1 MTSQVT
7 ATAAKPKTADMHPG
21 PGFRV
26 RQGIERPHEDTIAG
40 LGRFETPAI
49 SDQLNRLNTMMPE
62 IRNLTDEH
70 LTIVGPAV
78 TVKSYPGDN
87 LMVHKSLD
95 IAQPGDVIV
104 VDGHRSP
111 LTAALGDLVS
121 KKARHRGV
129 AGFVVDGVIR
139 DLPEIKRLGDFPV
152 FARDVTPIGPMH
164 RGPGEINYPIAC
176 GGVVVNPGDII
187 VGDLNGV
194 VVVPREFA
202 DDLLRRLEE
211 REAAEAAYNESV
223 ETGNFSNAWVD
234 AILEDSGVI
243 VNGTP
248 ADGTPADGKPSS
260 R

>member
-1 MTSQVT
+1 MTPQAT
-7 ATAAKPKTADMHPG
+7 QTAAKPKTADMHPG

-26 RQGIERPHEDTIAG
+26 RHDIERPDKAIVDG
-40 LGRFETPAI
+40 LGQFETPAI
-49 SDQLNRLNTMMPE
+49 SDQLNRLYTMMPS

-70 LTIVGPAV
+70 LTILGPAV

-129 AGFVVDGVIR
+129 SGFVVDGVIR
-139 DLPEIKRLGDFPV
+139 DLPEIKGLGDFPV

-164 RGPGEINYPIAC
+164 RGPGEINYPIAA

-194 VVVPREFA
+194 VVVPQEFA
-202 DDLLRRLEE
+202 DDLLKRLQE
-211 REAAEAAYNESV
+211 RAAAEAAYNDSV
-223 ETGNFSNAWVD
+223 ASGDFSNAWVD
-234 AILEDSGVI
+234 AILEDSGVVI
-243 VNGTP
+243 NGT
-248 ADGTPADGKPSS
+248 GKAG
-260 R
+260 

>member
-1 MTSQVT
+1 MTPQGTS
-7 ATAAKPKTADMHPG
+7 TAAKPKTADMHPG

-26 RQGIERPHEDTIAG
+26 RPDIERPAKDTIAG

-49 SDQLNRLNTMMPE
+49 SDQLNRLYTMIPA

-70 LTIVGPAV
+70 LTILGPAV

-121 KKARHRGV
+121 TKARHRGV

-139 DLPEIKRLGDFPV
+139 DLPEIKALGDFPV
-152 FARDVTPIGPMH
+152 YARDVTPIGPMH

-194 VVVPREFA
+194 VVVPLEFA
-202 DDLLRRLEE
+202 DGLLQRLVE
-211 REAAEAAYNESV
+211 REAAESSYNASV
-223 ETGNFSNAWVD
+223 ASGNFSNAWVD
-234 AILEDSGVI
+234 AILEDSGVLF
-243 VNGTP
+243 N
-248 ADGTPADGKPSS
+248 GKPE
-260 R
+260 

>member
-1 MTSQVT
+1 MTPQAT
-7 ATAAKPKTADMHPG
+7 QTAAKPKTADMHPG

-26 RQGIERPHEDTIAG
+26 RPDIERPNRTIVDG
-40 LGRFETPAI
+40 LGQFETPAI
-49 SDQLNRLNTMMPE
+49 SDQLNRLYTMMPS

-70 LTIVGPAV
+70 LTILGPAV

-95 IAQPGDVIV
+95 VAQPGDVIV
-104 VDGHRSP
+104 VDAHRSP

-129 AGFVVDGVIR
+129 SGFVVDGVIR
-139 DLPEIKRLGDFPV
+139 DLPEIKRLADFPV

-164 RGPGEINYPIAC
+164 RGPGEINYPIAA

-194 VVVPREFA
+194 VVVPQEFA
-202 DDLLRRLEE
+202 ADLLKRLEE
-211 REAAEAAYNESV
+211 RAAAEAAYNDSV
-223 ETGNFSNAWVD
+223 ASGNFSNAWVD

-243 VNGTP
+243 INGS
-248 ADGTPADGKPSS
+248 GKAG
-260 R
+260 

>member
-1 MTSQVT
+1 MTPQAT
-7 ATAAKPKTADMHPG
+7 QTAAKPKTADMHPG

-26 RQGIERPHEDTIAG
+26 RHDIERPDKAIVDG
-40 LGRFETPAI
+40 LGQFETPAI
-49 SDQLNRLNTMMPE
+49 SDQLNRLYTMMPS

-70 LTIVGPAV
+70 LTILGPAV

-129 AGFVVDGVIR
+129 SGFVVDGVIR
-139 DLPEIKRLGDFPV
+139 DLPEIKGLGDFPV

-164 RGPGEINYPIAC
+164 RGPGEINYPIAA

-194 VVVPREFA
+194 VVVPQEFA
-202 DDLLRRLEE
+202 ADLLKRLQE
-211 REAAEAAYNESV
+211 RAAAEAAYNDSV
-223 ETGNFSNAWVD
+223 ASGDFSNAWVD
-234 AILEDSGVI
+234 AILEDSGVVI
-243 VNGTP
+243 NGT
-248 ADGTPADGKPSS
+248 GKAG
-260 R
+260 

>member
-1 MTSQVT
+1 
-7 ATAAKPKTADMHPG
+7 MHPG

-26 RQGIERPHEDTIAG
+26 RQDIERPDEKLIGG

-49 SDQLNRLNTMMPE
+49 SDQLNRLYTMIPE
-62 IRNLTDEH
+62 IRNLTNEE
-70 LTIVGPAV
+70 LTILGPAV
-78 TVKSYPGDN
+78 TVRSYPGDN

-95 IAQPGDVIV
+95 IARRGDVIV
-104 VDGHRSP
+104 VDSHRSP

-202 DDLLRRLEE
+202 GDLLRRLEE
-211 REAAEAAYNESV
+211 RAAAEAAYNASV
-223 ETGNFSNAWVD
+223 ESGNFSNAWVD
-234 AILEDSGVI
+234 EILSDSGVI
-243 VNGTP
+243 V
-248 ADGTPADGKPSS
+248 DGTDAHDDP
-260 R
+260 

>member
-1 MTSQVT
+1 MTT
-7 ATAAKPKTADMHPG
+7 RTRTTAAKPKTADMHPG
-21 PGFRV
+21 PGFRL
-26 RQGIERPHEDTIAG
+26 RPDIERSAESTIAG
-40 LGRFETPAI
+40 LRRFETPAI
-49 SDQLNRLNTMMPE
+49 SDQLNRLNTMLPE

-70 LTIVGPAV
+70 LTIAGPAL

-95 IAQPGDVIV
+95 IARPGDVIV
-104 VDGHRSP
+104 VDSHRSP

-176 GGVVVNPGDII
+176 GGVVVNPGDIVI
-187 VGDLNGV
+187 GDLNGV

-211 REAAEAAYNESV
+211 RQAAEAVYNAAV
-223 ETGNFSNAWVD
+223 ETGDFSNAWVD
-234 AILEDSGVI
+234 AILGDSGVI
-243 VNGTP
+243 VNGTSTSGNP
-248 ADGTPADGKPSS
+248 NSS
-260 R
+260 

>member
-1 MTSQVT
+1 
-7 ATAAKPKTADMHPG
+7 MHPG

-26 RQGIERPHEDTIAG
+26 RPDIERPAKETITG

-49 SDQLNRLNTMMPE
+49 SDQLNRLYTMIPE
-62 IRNLTDEH
+62 IRSLTDEH
-70 LTIVGPAV
+70 LSIVGTAV

-139 DLPEIKRLGDFPV
+139 DLPEIKALGDFPV

-176 GGVVVNPGDII
+176 GGVVVNPGDVI

-194 VVVPREFA
+194 VVVPAEFA
-202 DDLLRRLEE
+202 DNLLQRLLE
-211 REAAEAAYNESV
+211 REAAESAYNDSV
-223 ETGNFSNAWVD
+223 ASGNFSNAWVD

-243 VNGTP
+243 VNG
-248 ADGTPADGKPSS
+248 KPK
-260 R
+260 

>member
-1 MTSQVT
+1 MTTQVT
-7 ATAAKPKTADMHPG
+7 AKKPKTADMHPG

-26 RQGIERPHEDTIAG
+26 RQDIERPDEKTIAG

-49 SDQLNRLNTMMPE
+49 SDQLNRLYTMIPE
-62 IRNLTDEH
+62 IRNLTNED
-70 LTIVGPAV
+70 LTVVGPAV
-78 TVKSYPGDN
+78 TVRSYPGDN

-104 VDGHRSP
+104 VDSHRSP

-164 RGPGEINYPIAC
+164 RGPGEINYPVAC
-176 GGVVVNPGDII
+176 GGVVVNPGDVI

-202 DDLLRRLEE
+202 ADLLRRLEE
-211 REAAEAAYNESV
+211 RAAAEAAYNASV
-223 ETGNFSNAWVD
+223 ESGNFSNEWVD
-234 AILEDSGVI
+234 AILADSGVI
-243 VNGTP
+243 V
-248 ADGTPADGKPSS
+248 DGTDARDQ
-260 R
+260 

>member
-1 MTSQVT
+1 MTPEAT
-7 ATAAKPKTADMHPG
+7 KTAAKPKTADMHPG

-26 RQGIERPHEDTIAG
+26 HPEIERPDPDVVAG
-40 LGRFETPAI
+40 LGQFETPAI
-49 SDQLNRLNTMMPE
+49 SDQLNRLYTMMPS

-70 LTIVGPAV
+70 LTILGPAV

-104 VDGHRSP
+104 VDAHRSP

-129 AGFVVDGVIR
+129 SGFVVDGVIR
-139 DLPEIKRLGDFPV
+139 DLPEIKNLGDFPV
-152 FARDVTPIGPMH
+152 YARDVTPIGPMH
-164 RGPGEINYPIAC
+164 RGPGEINYPIAA

-202 DDLLRRLEE
+202 ADLLKRLEE
-211 REAAEAAYNESV
+211 RAAAEAAYNASV
-223 ETGNFSNAWVD
+223 ESGNFSNEWVD

-243 VNGTP
+243 I
-248 ADGTPADGKPSS
+248 DGNKAG
-260 R
+260 

>member
-1 MTSQVT
+1 MTTQV
-7 ATAAKPKTADMHPG
+7 TAAKPKTADMHPG

-26 RQGIERPHEDTIAG
+26 RQDIERPDESTVAG
-40 LGRFETPAI
+40 LGGFETPAI
-49 SDQLNRLNTMMPE
+49 SDQLNRLYTMIPE
-62 IRNLTDEH
+62 IRNLTNEG
-70 LTIVGPAV
+70 LTILGPAI
-78 TVKSYPGDN
+78 TVRSYPGDN

-95 IAQPGDVIV
+95 IARRGDVIV

-164 RGPGEINYPIAC
+164 RGPGEINYPVAC
-176 GGVVVNPGDII
+176 GGVVVNPGDVI

-202 DDLLRRLEE
+202 SDLLRRLEE
-211 REAAEAAYNESV
+211 RASAEAAYNASIES
-223 ETGNFSNAWVD
+223 GNFSNEWVD
-234 AILEDSGVI
+234 AILSDSGVI
-243 VNGTP
+243 VNGTD
-248 ADGTPADGKPSS
+248 AGSK
-260 R
+260 